1 MKRAL
6 VLIALVLL
14 VFNAQCFAACTV
26 EPCAETTKQTQA
38 QETPCHHPKPATP
51 APVDQHDSNAC
62 DHPQFVSDEGA
73 RVAAPELAMAGFE
86 LAVVFT
92 LPPVNF
98 ALVEELPLTNSPP
111 PLQSPALSRAVLRV

>member
-6 VLIALVLL
+6 VLIALVLV
-14 VFNAQCFAACTV
+14 VFNAQCFAACTL
-26 EPCAETTKQTQA
+26 EPCAEAAKQTQA
-38 QETPCHHPKPATP
+38 PETPCHHQKPADP

-73 RVAAPELAMAGFE
+73 RVAAPELAMSGFE
-86 LAVVFT
+86 LALVVT
-92 LPPVNF
+92 LPPATF
-98 ALVEELPLTNSPP
+98 ALVDERPLTNSPP